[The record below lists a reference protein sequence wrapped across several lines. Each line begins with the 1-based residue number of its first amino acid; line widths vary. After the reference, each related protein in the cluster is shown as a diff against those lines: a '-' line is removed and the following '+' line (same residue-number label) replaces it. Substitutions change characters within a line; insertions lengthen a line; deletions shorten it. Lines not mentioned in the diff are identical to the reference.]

1 MKKIYQ
7 KPAINIV
14 KVKVGNIMVETS
26 NFDPNANSQQ
36 TVNGNQALGRAWD
49 EWDD

>member
-14 KVKVGNIMVETS
+14 KVKVGNLMEAS
-26 NFDPNANSQQ
+26 QFDDQLNKTGKEGSK
-36 TVNGNQALGRAWD
+36 ALGRAWD

>member
-14 KVKVGNIMVETS
+14 KVKVGNLMEAS
-26 NFDPNANSQQ
+26 QFDDQLNKTTGKDGSK
-36 TVNGNQALGRAWD
+36 ALGRAWY

>member
-14 KVKVGNIMVETS
+14 KVKVGNLME
-26 NFDPNANSQQ
+26 ASQIDK
-36 TVNGNQALGRAWD
+36 TLNDTGGSGTKALGRAWY

>member
-14 KVKVGNIMVETS
+14 KVQVGNIMNPAS
-26 NFDPNANSQQ
+26 QFDDQLDTQGQS
-36 TVNGNQALGRAWD
+36 GSQALGRAWD

>member
-14 KVKVGNIMVETS
+14 KVQVGNIMNPASPFDEHLNPEGKDAS
-26 NFDPNANSQQ
+26 N
-36 TVNGNQALGRAWD
+36 ALGRAWD

>member
-14 KVKVGNIMVETS
+14 KVKVGNLMEAS
-26 NFDPNANSQQ
+26 QFDEQLNPNGQDASK
-36 TVNGNQALGRAWD
+36 ALGRAWY
-49 EWDD
+49 EWGD

>member
-14 KVKVGNIMVETS
+14 KVQVNNILTVS
-26 NFDPNANSQQ
+26 DFDPNANSQQ
-36 TVNGNQALGRAWD
+36 TVNGNQALGRAWY
-49 EWDD
+49 EWGD